1 MDTYRETQRETN
13 GRMKGCKLDEA
24 ARRPPVF
31 TYLQCDVGLGPVLEV
46 GQQQVGVSVHKVDA
60 DQLLA
65 ARAPELRGTLTEGPP
80 PALHARRVV
89 LTVGQL
95 AQRQRRG
102 GDLTKLTTADGVR

>member
-1 MDTYRETQRETN
+1 
-13 GRMKGCKLDEA
+13 MKGCKLDEA
-24 ARRPPVF
+24 ARRPPIF
-31 TYLQCDVGLGPVLEV
+31 TYLQRDVGLRPVLEV